1 MCICTIEKIFLKW
14 LRKKCMRN
22 VIFFVSVV
30 EQKRDSS
37 GLDLIKEMHFLEGR
51 GSGLTEHL

>member
-1 MCICTIEKIFLKW
+1 
-14 LRKKCMRN
+14 MRN
-22 VIFFVSVV
+22 VIFFVSVI

-37 GLDLIKEMHFLEGR
+37 GLDLIKEMLFLEGH

>member
-1 MCICTIEKIFLKW
+1 M
-14 LRKKCMRN
+14 LRKMCMKN
-22 VIFFVSVV
+22 VLFFVSVI

>member
-1 MCICTIEKIFLKW
+1 
-14 LRKKCMRN
+14 MRS
-22 VIFFVSVV
+22 VIFFVSVI

-37 GLDLIKEMHFLEGR
+37 GLDLIKEMHFLEEH

>member
-1 MCICTIEKIFLKW
+1 MK
-14 LRKKCMRN
+14 N
-22 VIFFVSVV
+22 VLFFVSVI

-37 GLDLIKEMHFLEGR
+37 GLDLIKEMHSPEGR

>member
-1 MCICTIEKIFLKW
+1 MAKEKMHE
-14 LRKKCMRN
+14 KC
-22 VIFFVSVV
+22 FFFFSVT
-30 EQKRDSS
+30 EQKRGSS